1 MKMENLISLNTF
13 LIENQILTDNY
24 RKCMQKVMRILI
36 ISSYKKI
43 ELAIN

>member
-24 RKCMQKVMRILI
+24 RKCMQKSDENFDHKLLQ
-36 ISSYKKI
+36 KK
-43 ELAIN
+43 